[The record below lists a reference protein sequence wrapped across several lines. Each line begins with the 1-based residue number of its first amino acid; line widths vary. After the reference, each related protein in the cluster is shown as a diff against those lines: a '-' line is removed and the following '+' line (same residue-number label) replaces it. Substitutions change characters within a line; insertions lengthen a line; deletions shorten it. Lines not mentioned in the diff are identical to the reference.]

1 MLGFYS
7 ILIMQIDGIKGIG
20 QGIVKDAT
28 GGVVVHRNH
37 SLALDAIGLPAR
49 GFVHHPVD
57 GGVFATGDGFEELE
71 QAQHALSTG

>member
-1 MLGFYS
+1 M
-7 ILIMQIDGIKGIG
+7 
-20 QGIVKDAT
+20 
-28 GGVVVHRNH
+28 HRNH